1 MPDSEIKILRDE
13 LARVIAESD
22 KKDGIIADRDRA
34 IVGLAEQLAEASV
47 TILMQTAQINWFKQ
61 KGPAPGWPEGEPRG
75 GTAPDAQTAA
85 LEAENQQLRQH
96 IRYYENPHTPSSQN
110 SIPTRQKKAAAAKA
124 SGNVPAPAKAKPG
137 RRQGHEGV
145 SHARKPTLFVKHYP
159 KKCGKCGSTNMKKPK
174 KIFSKLVTDT
184 PKRPEP
190 VTTQHTAYRRKC
202 ADCGNMC
209 IEDDRSWNVP
219 GTEFGPNITGMMAA
233 IRVAPASIQATAT
246 LCSEILGIEV
256 SEAGVLQCL
265 RAGANAIKP
274 GVESIRQAIRDSDYL
289 HIDETA
295 MPYNGR
301 TARIWV
307 VVGRNRD
314 GTVAGVHTLAAP
326 SRGRAVVD
334 MNFPY
339 YDKPVTVDGYGVY
352 AAFKTRQWCWAH
364 ILREAREAGKT
375 SRKAHAL
382 YGTLK
387 KKFIHAK
394 GLGPPE
400 EEGAARHDMLVA
412 ETRGLAEAF
421 GREAGCESFAT
432 KLGNASEFLYT
443 FTLHPGMEPTNNLA
457 ERMLRPSVI
466 ARKVFQGLRTMEG
479 MEMFTVLMT
488 CAMNWR
494 ARGCGVREMLVKTL
508 TGSVA

>member
-1 MPDSEIKILRDE
+1 MSSGSEVKILRDE
-13 LARVIAESD
+13 IARLIAEIG
-22 KKDGIIADRDRA
+22 KMKREFATRNGE
-34 IVGLAEQLAEASV
+34 LATQLAEAMAR
-47 TILMQTAQINWFKQ
+47 IAM
-61 KGPAPGWPEGEPRG
+61 
-75 GTAPDAQTAA
+75 
-85 LEAENQQLRQH
+85 LEAENLQLRQH
-96 IRYYENPHTPSSQN
+96 IKYYENPHTPSSQN

-124 SGNVPAPAKAKPG
+124 SGGVPAPAKAKPG
-137 RRQGHEGV
+137 RKSEHEGV
-145 SHARKPTLFVKHYP
+145 SHKRKPTEFVKHCP
-159 KKCGKCGSTNMKKPK
+159 KKCGKCGGTNMKKPEK
-174 KIFSKLVTDT
+174 MFSKLVTET
-184 PKRPEP
+184 PRRPEP

-202 ADCGNMC
+202 ADCGHESV
-209 IEDDRSWNVP
+209 EDDRSWNVP
-219 GTEFGPNITGMMAA
+219 GTEFGPNITGMMTA
-233 IRVAPASIQATAT
+233 IHVAPASIQATAT
-246 LCSEILGIEV
+246 LCSEILGMDV

-274 GVESIRQAIRDSDYL
+274 GVESIKQAIRDSDYL

-307 VVGRNRD
+307 VVGRKGD
-314 GTVAGVHTLAAP
+314 GTVTGIHTLAAP

-352 AAFKTRQWCWAH
+352 AAFKIRQWCRIR
-364 ILREAREAGKT
+364 ILREAREAGKV
-375 SRKAHAL
+375 SRQAHAL
-382 YGTLK
+382 YVALK

-400 EEGAARHDMLVA
+400 GAAQHDMLVA

-432 KLGNASEFLYT
+432 KLGNASEYLYT
-443 FTLHPGMEPTNNLA
+443 FVLYPGMEPTNNLA

-466 ARKVFQGLRTMEG
+466 ARKIFQGLRTMEG

-494 ARGCGVREMLVKTL
+494 ARGCGVREMVVKTL